1 MLQNIIRV
9 KLLTYLCMLFI
20 VLLIFFRGNVT
31 FEVPYFIMYDSPGS
45 VVAEHQTVG
54 SDFTGHHNVCDA
66 GRRSHQAMD
75 IGELMS
81 E

>member
-1 MLQNIIRV
+1 
-9 KLLTYLCMLFI
+9 
-20 VLLIFFRGNVT
+20 
-31 FEVPYFIMYDSPGS
+31 MYDSPGS

-54 SDFTGHHNVCDA
+54 SDFAGRHNVDDT